1 MRPVVIRRVPF
12 VSSQRFVITN
22 VRSINTIKKPDNNER
37 DVPDSWTISQSF
49 TEWAKGFNKNY
60 LKQRQDELMKFSMP
74 YYGNQIKGL
83 SSFSLQEPYNEQGQ
97 FLNEIRVENNNDT
110 DNNAKNNKDIASRNH
125 IVMLHGYQASSGWFY
140 KNFHGLIENNPN
152 TTIHA
157 LDMIGHGLSSEP
169 INKIKDETNKKAIN
183 IIFDDSTI
191 ENIKHIHKSLYLPK
205 RFTIDTTNYLNF
217 FQNQYQLIE
226 QIENEY
232 VESIENWRKLNQI
245 DQFDLI
251 GHSLGGYVSLCYAMK
266 YPDNIKKLILVSPGG
281 IERSPFAIANPR
293 IQELRDLQVIN
304 HLPDKIEFNCSYSV
318 EDYSFLGR
326 LPIIRRFFKWF
337 WMNKLSLQ
345 DYLRIAGPFGPK
357 ILSKNHF
364 KKLARP
370 KVIDKFSEINLLTSY
385 IYQTFFKRKFGDTAI
400 QYIFTSSIVA
410 KYPMLDRIHNLNPK
424 INTLWLYGQHDWMYS
439 DCGKAACK
447 ILNRIGSK
455 SEFDLISKSGHNVY
469 LDNSIEFNSK
479 VKNFLN
485 LK

>member
-1 MRPVVIRRVPF
+1 MRPIVIRHIRFLP
-12 VSSQRFVITN
+12 SQRFVITS
-22 VRSINTIKKPDNNER
+22 VRGISSISEADKSTR
-37 DVPDSWTISQSF
+37 DIPDSWTFPQSF
-49 TEWAKGFNKNY
+49 SEWVKGFNKNY

-74 YYGNQIKGL
+74 YYENEVKGL
-83 SSFSLQEPYNEQGQ
+83 NAFSLQEPYNKHGQ
-97 FLNEIRVENNNDT
+97 FLNEIRVENNNYAGDAN
-110 DNNAKNNKDIASRNH
+110 DKDITPRNH

-140 KNFHGLIENNPN
+140 KNFHGLIENNSN

-157 LDMIGHGLSSEP
+157 LDMIGHGLSSDP
-169 INKIKDETNKKAIN
+169 IVKIKDETTKTPIN
-183 IIFDDSTI
+183 IEFDDSTI
-191 ENIKHIHKSLYLPK
+191 ENIKHIHKSLYLP
-205 RFTIDTTNYLNF
+205 RQFTINTTNYLNF

-226 QIENEY
+226 QIEKEY

-245 DQFDLI
+245 DKFDLI

-281 IERSPFAIANPR
+281 IERSPFAISNPR
-293 IQELRDLQVIN
+293 IQELRDLQIIKK
-304 HLPDKIEFNCSYSV
+304 LPDKIEFNCSYSV

-326 LPIIRRFFKWF
+326 LPIIKKFFKWF

-345 DYLRIAGPFGPK
+345 DYLRITGPFGPK

-469 LDNSIEFNSK
+469 LDNSSEFNSK